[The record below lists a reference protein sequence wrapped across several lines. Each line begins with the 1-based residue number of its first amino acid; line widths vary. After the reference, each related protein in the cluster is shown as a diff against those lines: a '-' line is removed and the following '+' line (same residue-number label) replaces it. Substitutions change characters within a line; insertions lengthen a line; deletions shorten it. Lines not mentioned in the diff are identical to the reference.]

1 MVRRRHRRRVR
12 CALIVQ
18 RAVRRSR
25 RFFIWQELVYSVLE
39 IAHDAAT
46 IVQCWL
52 RRAAA
57 KRLLATL
64 KRDYFRAHYGHDFL
78 LDETA
83 NWAAFGMPV
92 LPLEP
97 ASDAEKTYAELFALV
112 PVAVTPWSHGDGQE
126 HDSPDAQLRQYG
138 RKMGAPAAGEVISL
152 LDYPA
157 PPPGCLFMP
166 PLFDALPYPV
176 GQASVQTSVGP
187 HVLLSVP
194 VQQTSGVDSV
204 VNRVFGD
211 LPCLSQEGRIRSR
224 ALWTAAH
231 PNRCVSN
238 ADGTTGQSE
247 PSGGGAASVTA
258 SGLSQL
264 ARTMLGDLHSQT
276 VEVWAGDLSMLLG
289 AGDSCGRESVP
300 PSSGTA
306 GTNPPPV
313 YAALAAHL

>member
-1 MVRRRHRRRVR
+1 MMVRRRHRRRVR

-18 RAVRRSR
+18 RAVRRNR
-25 RFFIWQELVYSVLE
+25 RVFIWQELVSSVLE

-46 IVQCWL
+46 IVQSWL

-97 ASDAEKTYAELFALV
+97 AGDAEKTYAELFALV
-112 PVAVTPWSHGDGQE
+112 LVAVTPWSHGDGQE
-126 HDSPDAQLRQYG
+126 HDSPDAQLRQYV
-138 RKMGAPAAGEVISL
+138 RKMGAPAAGDVISL

-166 PLFDALPYPV
+166 PIFNATLYSA
-176 GQASVQTSVGP
+176 GQSSVGP

-231 PNRCVSN
+231 PNRCISK

-247 PSGGGAASVTA
+247 TSDGGAASVTA
-258 SGLSQL
+258 SGLSQW

-276 VEVWAGDLSMLLG
+276 VEVWAGDLSELLG
-289 AGDSCGRESVP
+289 AGDPCGRESVP
-300 PSSGTA
+300 PSSGTP
-306 GTNPPPV
+306 GTSAPPV
-313 YAALAAHL
+313 YAALAACL